1 VSRICNLENGG
12 GEENPESKRKGKTQ
26 KQKQKQKTKKKG
38 KEIEAGYMK
47 IGIVVG

>member
-26 KQKQKQKTKKKG
+26 KQKQKTKKKG